1 MIVYTESKGQCA
13 PPVGTGKGKCDG
25 TPISF
30 TTEHTAMAEDDPS
43 RLFTNAAFEWDENKR
58 RLNVVKHGI
67 DFADAK
73 QVFYDPAAYTS
84 VSPRS
89 IRERRYVIVG
99 SMRGALIAVIFTL
112 RDQAIRIISARAAR
126 RIERQTYGAETKK
139 EKPGS
144 FGQ

>member
-1 MIVYTESKGQCA
+1 
-13 PPVGTGKGKCDG
+13 
-25 TPISF
+25 
-30 TTEHTAMAEDDPS
+30 MAENDLS

-58 RLNVVKHGI
+58 RQNVVKHGI

-73 QVFYDPAAYTS
+73 EVFYDPAAYTS
-84 VSPRS
+84 ISPRS
-89 IRERRYVIVG
+89 IHERRYVIVG

-112 RDQAIRIISARAAR
+112 RGQAIRIISARAAR

-139 EKPGS
+139 EKPRS